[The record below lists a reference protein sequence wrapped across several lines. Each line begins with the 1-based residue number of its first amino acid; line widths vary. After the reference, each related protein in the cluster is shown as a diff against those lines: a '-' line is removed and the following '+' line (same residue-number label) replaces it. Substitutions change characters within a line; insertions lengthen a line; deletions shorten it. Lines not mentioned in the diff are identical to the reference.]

1 MLTFDILV
9 LILLTTVASATKV
22 PAFAF
27 TELLT
32 VTRFVL
38 RPETLVLTFDI
49 VVLILLTT
57 VVSAT
62 RLPALA
68 FTELL
73 TVTRFVLIPETLVL
87 TFVTL
92 VLTSLSKLLILVS
105 PATFV
110 RPNPSPINFPYTVPA
125 EIVVKNP

>member
-9 LILLTTVASATKV
+9 LILLTTVASATTV
-22 PAFAF
+22 SAFTF

-32 VTRFVL
+32 VTKFVL
-38 RPETLVLTFDI
+38 RPETF
-49 VVLILLTT
+49 
-57 VVSAT
+57 
-62 RLPALA
+62 
-68 FTELL
+68 
-73 TVTRFVLIPETLVL
+73 VL

-105 PATFV
+105 PVIFV
-110 RPNPSPINFPYTVPA
+110 SCEPSPINFPYTVPA